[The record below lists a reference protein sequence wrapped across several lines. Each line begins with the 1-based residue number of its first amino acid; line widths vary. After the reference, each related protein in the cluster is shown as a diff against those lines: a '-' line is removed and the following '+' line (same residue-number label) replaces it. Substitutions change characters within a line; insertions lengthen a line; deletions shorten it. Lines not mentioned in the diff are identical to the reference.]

1 MTLKLQSDKRRCRPI
16 NQWLQRDRQCWQAAL
31 QAGDLLEQGGCRAE
45 HSRYSNRAMEKGYG
59 RWLAW
64 LDSRGL
70 LDDRV
75 PPADRI
81 TPDRVKAYAELL
93 EGENASGTVIARLI
107 ELKITAAIMDP
118 GRDWSWIY
126 RMASSIR
133 ARHQPARPKRHRL
146 VAIERL
152 FGLGLHL
159 MARAET
165 ETTLPRRFKT
175 YRDGLMIALL
185 ASRPLRLRNLTG
197 LILDRTLV
205 KRGDGWWIQIPAAET
220 KTKNAIELPWPEMLV
235 PYLETYLADHRS
247 AVAALRGT
255 AAASDALWLSMH
267 GSPMTDNGIY
277 IRIVARTREGLGQ
290 PINPHLFRDCAATSI
305 AIDDPGHVGIASRLL
320 GHRTGST
327 TERHYNQARSV
338 EASRLMQ
345 RSLLARRNGV
355 LGAGDP
361 VTGNPAE

>member
-1 MTLKLQSDKRRCRPI
+1 MPI
-16 NQWLQRDRQCWQAAL
+16 
-31 QAGDLLEQGGCRAE
+31 
-45 HSRYSNRAMEKGYG
+45 
-59 RWLAW
+59 
-64 LDSRGL
+64 
-70 LDDRV
+70 
-75 PPADRI
+75 
-81 TPDRVKAYAELL
+81 
-93 EGENASGTVIARLI
+93 IAR
-107 ELKITAAIMDP
+107 P
-118 GRDWSWIY
+118 S
-126 RMASSIR
+126 
-133 ARHQPARPKRHRL
+133 
-146 VAIERL
+146 
-152 FGLGLHL
+152 
-159 MARAET
+159 
-165 ETTLPRRFKT
+165 
-175 YRDGLMIALL
+175 
-185 ASRPLRLRNLTG
+185 
-197 LILDRTLV
+197 
-205 KRGDGWWIQIPAAET
+205 
-220 KTKNAIELPWPEMLV
+220 
-235 PYLETYLADHRS
+235 
-247 AVAALRGT
+247 LRGT

>member
-1 MTLKLQSDKRRCRPI
+1 MTAKSRTDGRRCRPVE
-16 NQWLQRDRQCWQAAL
+16 QWPSRDRQRWQMAL
-31 QAGDLLEQGGCRAE
+31 QAGDLLEQGGRRAQ
-45 HSRYSNRAMEKGYG
+45 HSSYSNRAMAKGYG

-64 LDSRGL
+64 LDSRNW

-75 PPADRI
+75 GPADRI
-81 TPDRVKAYAELL
+81 TPHRVKVYAADLQ
-93 EGENASGTVIARLI
+93 GENASGTVIARLI
-107 ELKITAAIMDP
+107 ELKVMAAIMDP
-118 GRDWSWIY
+118 GREWSWIY
-126 RMASSIR
+126 RMASAIR

-175 YRDGLMIALL
+175 YRDGLMITLL

-205 KRGDGWWIQIPAAET
+205 KRGDGWWIQIPATET

-235 PYLETYLADHRS
+235 PHLETYLADHRS
-247 AVAALRGT
+247 AIVALRGT
-255 AAASDALWLSMH
+255 SPASDALWLSTH
-267 GSPMTDNGIY
+267 GSLITDNGIY
-277 IRIVARTREGLGQ
+277 CLIVARTREGLGQ
-290 PINPHLFRDCAATSI
+290 PINPHLFRDCVATSI
-305 AIDDPGHVGIASRLL
+305 AIDDPAHVGIASRLL

-338 EASRLMQ
+338 EASRLVQ
-345 RSLLARRNGV
+345 KSLVERRNGV
-355 LGAGDP
+355 LSAGDP
-361 VTGNPAE
+361 MARDAAE

>member
-1 MTLKLQSDKRRCRPI
+1 MTTKLQSGKRRCRPI
-16 NQWLQRDRQCWQAAL
+16 NQWPQRDRQCWQAAL

-126 RMASSIR
+126 RMASVIR
-133 ARHQPARPKRHRL
+133 ARHKPARPKRHRL
-146 VAIERL
+146 VPIEEL
-152 FGLGLHL
+152 FGLGLDL

-165 ETTLPRRFKT
+165 ETTPLRGFKA

-185 ASRPLRLRNLTG
+185 ANRPLRLRNLTSLLLG
-197 LILDRTLV
+197 RTLV
-205 KRGDGWWIQIPAAET
+205 RRGEVWWIQIPAAET
-220 KTKNAIELPWPEMLV
+220 KTKAPIDLPWPEVLA
-235 PYLETYLADHRS
+235 PQLDIYLAHYRS
-247 AVAALRGT
+247 AIVALRGT
-255 AAASDALWLSMH
+255 GTASDALWLSMY
-267 GSPMTDNGIY
+267 GPPMNDNGIY
-277 IRIVARTREGLGQ
+277 TRIVARTREGLGQ
-290 PINPHLFRDCAATSI
+290 PVNPHLFRDSAATSI
-305 AIDDPGHVGIASRLL
+305 AINDPAHIGIASRLL
-320 GHRTGST
+320 GHRSGST
-327 TERHYNQARSV
+327 TERYYNQARSV

-345 RSLLARRNGV
+345 KSLLARRNGV
-355 LGAGDP
+355 LGAADP
-361 VTGNPAE
+361 TDTIS